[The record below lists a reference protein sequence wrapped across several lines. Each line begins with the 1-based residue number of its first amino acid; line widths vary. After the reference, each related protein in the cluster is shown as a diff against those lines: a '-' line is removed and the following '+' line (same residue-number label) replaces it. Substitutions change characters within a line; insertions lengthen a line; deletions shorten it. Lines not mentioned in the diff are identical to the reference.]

1 MDQFQGINPLEQCDV
16 NINIPNEC
24 FIFEWRIFISQVSS
38 VSRQAAVGS
47 EIDFEKR
54 NLQRIRAALNCLTWR
69 ERKVRDIISQIV
81 YISMFIQ

>member
-1 MDQFQGINPLEQCDV
+1 M
-16 NINIPNEC
+16 
-24 FIFEWRIFISQVSS
+24 
-38 VSRQAAVGS
+38 GS